1 MKYNPNN
8 ELTDEQLKGLSEDE
22 FFEYLDSK
30 SAYLKRSTVPLDQ
43 YHTKKY
49 AAAALGGTIS
59 TKQLRKAKEIGKKG
73 ETIKAS
79 KIKEAANS
87 ITTKVPE
94 LYVKHHK
101 TNRSQWFD

>member
-1 MKYNPNN
+1 MKYRPEN
-8 ELTDEQLKGLSEDE
+8 ELTDEQLKGLSEDD

-49 AAAALGGTIS
+49 ATATLGGNIS
-59 TKQLRKAKEIGKKG
+59 TTQLRKAKEVGKQG
-73 ETIKAS
+73 EMVKA
-79 KIKEAANS
+79 KTIKEASNN
-87 ITTKVPE
+87 ITAKVPE

-101 TNRSQWFD
+101 TNRSQWFE